1 MRDIVIYD
9 ACVFIDV
16 INMGILE
23 ALSKAGA
30 IIHTTSLVT
39 NEILLP
45 VQKNAIGK
53 WLNIQVLRYDT
64 IDQYDELNKFRST
77 IYPQK
82 NLSLPD
88 FSVLK
93 LAIDMAVPLYT
104 SDSGLRKVA
113 QIHGVQVHGS
123 LGLVIELYRCGALS
137 KVEAQVAIDKLQET
151 NSRISKRV
159 IEEALYELGFMKAK

>member
-9 ACVFIDV
+9 ACVFIDA

-45 VQKNAIGK
+45 VQKNAIEK

-113 QIHGVQVHGS
+113 QIHGS

-151 NSRISKRV
+151 NSRISERV
-159 IEEALYELGFMKAK
+159 IEEALHELGFMKSK